1 MTNQN
6 GTVLCG
12 VDGSEQSV
20 HAARAAH
27 ALANGLQTRLL
38 LAHVSS
44 GGGLSRLP
52 RLPDEGEVEDDL
64 EVIADSAARAGLT
77 GVRIRR
83 VEARSTT
90 AGLIAAARVESPQLI
105 VVGAS
110 GSSGVRAA
118 LLGSVAG
125 ELPLKAP
132 CPVVITPSEA
142 LLPDLTAPAA
152 TGRSIVGGIS
162 ESPEAPAVAAV
173 AGQLARALDLRLV
186 LVHARLP
193 TPPAG
198 GVALSRHSIAV
209 ADDVLLEREQRRTT
223 ELVERA
229 IEWSGCPPERVE
241 AAVEVGAPA
250 ERIEA
255 LAEQAAAELIVV
267 GSRGRGRLSA
277 AVLGSTSRAL
287 ASGAARPVV
296 IVGPGARGCKPPLR
310 NPPAVGAI

>member
-1 MTNQN
+1 MTNRT

-27 ALANGLQTRLL
+27 ALANGLQARLL

-44 GGGLSRLP
+44 VGGRSRPPHVL
-52 RLPDEGEVEDDL
+52 DEGEVELDL

-77 GVRIRR
+77 GIRIRR
-83 VEARSTT
+83 VEARSATS
-90 AGLIAAARVESPQLI
+90 GLVAAARVESPQLL

-110 GSSGVRAA
+110 GSSGLRAA

-132 CPVVITPSEA
+132 CPVVVVPSETR
-142 LLPDLTAPAA
+142 LPDLMAPVA

-162 ESPEAPAVAAV
+162 ESPEAPAVAKV
-173 AGQLARALDLRLV
+173 AGQLARALGLRLV
-186 LVHARLP
+186 LVHSRLP
-193 TPPAG
+193 IPPAG

-229 IEWSGCPPERVE
+229 VEWSGCPSERVE
-241 AAVEVGAPA
+241 AAVEVGEPA

-255 LAEQAAAELIVV
+255 LAEAAAADLIVV

-287 ASGAARPVV
+287 ASSADRPVV
-296 IVGPGARGCKPPLR
+296 IVGPDAQS
-310 NPPAVGAI
+310 